1 MSYPAAL
8 IVIDAAIC
16 AVIVLRL
23 VFYRRRGARYRPVA
37 SLVAYVVAVAAG
49 WVTIL
54 AIAGHLSPPDPAS
67 VVLHGVL
74 AVALLAARGN
84 VVEIFHTAEY
94 DNCVYRW
101 LRKGFHHDQD
111 TAQG

>member
-1 MSYPAAL
+1 MNYPSAPVA
-8 IVIDAAIC
+8 IDAAIC
-16 AVIVLRL
+16 LVILLRL
-23 VFYRRRGARYRPVA
+23 VFYRRHGARYRPVA
-37 SLVAYVVAVAAG
+37 SMVAYIIAVAAG
-49 WVTIL
+49 WVPIL
-54 AIAGHLSPPDPAS
+54 AFAGHLPPPDMAS

-101 LRKGFHHDQD
+101 MRKGFHHDQD
-111 TAQG
+111 IAQG